1 MNGRRRCRFGIF
13 QLGGWHTRCELCHDG
28 ASNLLRINGDVVL
41 EAVADARQERI
52 SAHWLVRTWVPA
64 LIVETAQQGRKLR
77 TKSRPRQF
85 RNACKTESNADQ
97 ARCRSCHSGAR
108 TRSSTQS
115 SVAFKCGLRS
125 KLDGIRDSVTEVP
138 PVPPG
143 PHRTKTA
150 ASVPIVGIRPVVGS
164 WRIIDRSWVVAGV
177 IGIRSPIT
185 AANRRAEESA
195 GSKACKSAGRDPA
208 SARIIRAGRSQ

>member
-13 QLGGWHTRCELCHDG
+13 RLGSRHTFSKLRHDG
-28 ASNLLRINGDVVL
+28 ASNLLRINSDVVL

-64 LIVETAQQGRKLR
+64 LVVETAQQGRQLR
-77 TKSRPRQF
+77 TKSRPRQS

-97 ARCRSCHSGAR
+97 ARCRSCHSSAR

-115 SVAFKCGLRS
+115 SVAYKCGLRS
-125 KLDGIRDSVTEVP
+125 KLDGMARDSVTTVP

-164 WRIIDRSWVVAGV
+164 WRIIDRSWVVAV
-177 IGIRSPIT
+177 V
-185 AANRRAEESA
+185 NR
-195 GSKACKSAGRDPA
+195 D
-208 SARIIRAGRSQ
+208 